1 MESKNIQTLQFKLPD
16 EKRILFE
23 IISLSNLDRE
33 IPPSIH
39 RHNFYEIVII
49 TKGETKQIVD
59 FKTYNVTEK
68 EVLIIPKGSIH
79 QGSFKEK
86 LEGYIVLFTPE
97 FLTKEQGDLLAH
109 FEIFN
114 ASINTNL
121 LTFDNEEWNDVLQF
135 FTLLQKEYFQN
146 KNNKNTLRF
155 LFLAFA
161 TKINDFMPLNYFLKS
176 YQKPALKFFF
186 DLLETHFKNEH
197 LVNFYANK
205 LKITSKILTQTL
217 FNATGKNTLQLINER
232 LILEAKRE
240 LLFSSKSIKEIAF
253 ELGFED
259 QLYFSKLFKKNTTFA
274 PQEFKKEFA

>member
-1 MESKNIQTLQFKLPD
+1 MQSKNIQTLQFRLPD
-16 EKRILFE
+16 EKRISFK
-23 IISLSNLDRE
+23 IISLLNLDRE

-49 TKGETKQIVD
+49 TKGETKQVVD
-59 FKTYNVTEK
+59 FKTYNVAEK

-86 LEGYIVLFTPE
+86 LEGHIVLFTPE
-97 FLTKEQGDLLAH
+97 FFTKEQGDLLAH
-109 FEIFN
+109 FEICN

-121 LTFDNEEWNDVLQF
+121 LTFDNEEWNDVFQL
-135 FTLLQKEYFQN
+135 FTLLQKEYFQH

-155 LFLAFA
+155 LFLAFV
-161 TKINDFMPLNYFLKS
+161 TKINDFMPVNYCLKS
-176 YQKPALKFFF
+176 HQKPALKKFF
-186 DLLETHFKNEH
+186 DLLETYFKNEH

-274 PQEFKKEFA
+274 PQEFKKAFT